1 MKTLAVVILNY
12 NGKHYLEQFL
22 PSVCAYSSEA
32 DVIVADNASTDD
44 SISFLEQHYPSLQ
57 IIKLQENGGFSK
69 GYNLALEQLKGKYS
83 YYVLLNSDVEVTPS
97 WLEAPL
103 ALLEQHKEVGA
114 CQPKLKDF
122 YKKDTFEYAGAA
134 GGFID
139 RLGYPFCRGRIFL
152 NMEQDTGQYDQ
163 ACKVF
168 WASGACM
175 FVRASLYHELGGLEE
190 DFFAHME
197 EIDFCWRLQR
207 AGYAVAYT
215 PNSEIF
221 HVGGGTLS
229 HSNPR
234 KTFLNFRNNLAML
247 AKNLSG
253 TRLFVVLTI
262 RLGLD
267 TLAALK
273 FLSEG
278 KSKDAKAVLNA
289 QINFYFN
296 FFRWRTKRNSK
307 KKEKNELLIWKRNL
321 LFYYYVKKVKKFS
334 ALPYTPEV
342 KLEVKNKIKTSKN
355 L

>member
-1 MKTLAVVILNY
+1 MKTIAVVILNY
-12 NGKHYLEQFL
+12 NGKHYLAQFL

-32 DVIVADNASTDD
+32 DIIIADNASTDD

-69 GYNLALEQLKGKYS
+69 GYNLALAQLKGNYT
-83 YYVLLNSDVEVTPS
+83 YYVLLNSDVEVTPA
-97 WLEAPL
+97 WLHAPL
-103 ALLEQHKEVGA
+103 SLLTQHPDIGA

-122 YKKDTFEYAGAA
+122 HQKDKFEYAGAA

-139 RLGYPFCRGRIFL
+139 QLGYPFCRGRIFQE
-152 NMEQDTGQYDQ
+152 MEQDTGQYDQ

-175 FVRASLYHELGGLEE
+175 FVRASLYHKLGGLEE

-197 EIDFCWRLQR
+197 EIDFCWRLYR
-207 AGYAVAYT
+207 VGYAVAYT
-215 PNSEIF
+215 PESEIF

-247 AKNLSG
+247 AKNLPNA
-253 TRLFVVLTI
+253 RLFVVLLL

-267 TLAALK
+267 NLAAFK
-273 FLSEG
+273 FLLEG
-278 KSKDAKAVLNA
+278 KPKDAWAVLYA
-289 QINFYFN
+289 QINFYAN
-296 FFRWRTKRNSK
+296 FFRWRKKRK
-307 KKEKNELLIWKRNL
+307 PKEKEKNVILIWPKNL
-321 LFYYYVKKVKKFS
+321 LFYFYIKKITKFS
-334 ALPYTPEV
+334 ALPQTPEIRI
-342 KLEVKNKIKTSKN
+342 KIKKNKTPLKN
-355 L
+355 S